1 MPHLDWIAA
10 AGAAG
15 AHALACYLG
24 LLMVLLGL
32 VATAWRA
39 DPLSIRHFE
48 PRPSRSPDFGARL
61 WLGVA
66 VFSVAALCF
75 VVMAYAVIGGADG
88 ELARV
93 DRALL
98 DALRA
103 GTPARALT
111 YFEWVT
117 WFGDGRTLALLCAL
131 ATVVLLARRERALA
145 FALVAAVAGNGLLNA
160 ALKRLFERPR
170 PLHETGLPV
179 AHGWSFPSGHA
190 SGAVVAYGMLAYVLV
205 KTLPSRWHLPVVM
218 AATALA
224 FSVGWSRIFIE
235 VHFATDVLAAFAS
248 GTAWLTLVIV
258 VAEWWLSDRRPTPPG
273 TPVANLVSSPQPA
286 QR

>member
-1 MPHLDWIAA
+1 MPHPVLLAA
-10 AGAAG
+10 ADTAG

-24 LLMVLLGL
+24 LLALLL
-32 VATAWRA
+32 ALEAAAWRVEPHA
-39 DPLSIRHFE
+39 LRHAGQRV
-48 PRPSRSPDFGARL
+48 PRLPSLRARL

-66 VFSVAALCF
+66 VFAGAAICF
-75 VVMAYAVIGGADG
+75 AAVAYAVGGGDGG
-88 ELARV
+88 ELAQV

-103 GTPARALT
+103 GMPARALQD
-111 YFEWVT
+111 FEWVT

-131 ATVVLLARRERALA
+131 AAVVLLARRERILALA
-145 FALVAAVAGNGLLNA
+145 LVVAVGGNGLLNA

-170 PLHETGLPV
+170 PLHEAGLPV
-179 AHGWSFPSGHA
+179 AHGWSFPSGHT

-235 VHFATDVLAAFAS
+235 VHFASDVLAAFAS
-248 GTAWLTLVIV
+248 GTAWLTLAIV
-258 VAEWWLSDRRPTPPG
+258 ATECRLRGSSTQPP
-273 TPVANLVSSPQPA
+273 P
-286 QR
+286 